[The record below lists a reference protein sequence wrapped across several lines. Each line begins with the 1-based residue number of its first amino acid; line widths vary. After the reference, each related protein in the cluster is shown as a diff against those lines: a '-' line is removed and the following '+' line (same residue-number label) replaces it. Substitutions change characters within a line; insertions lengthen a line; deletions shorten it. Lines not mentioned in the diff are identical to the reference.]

1 MVVTSK
7 PRRQAAPVRDVEEWN
22 DEPRVDAVAK
32 VTGAAEYLDDLPT
45 PKDTLHAAALRS
57 PYSHARII
65 SIDVTEALQLPGVR
79 AILDRDH
86 LYGLDPT
93 IPIGEYLDEGEGPA
107 TGDQGLIATDKV
119 RFDGDLVA
127 MVAADDPATAEAAT
141 GLIRVE
147 YEPLPAVYDYEAAL
161 APDAPLVHDQ
171 LGSNIATQDSFEWG
185 DVDEGFSA
193 ADHIFEETFAGGNA
207 FHHPM
212 EPATSCIIDYHGD
225 QVDVWTSSHKPFLIR
240 AQIAHVFD
248 IPKENVR
255 VRIPYIGGGFGAKQ
269 LTPAVIATVALSRE
283 TGRAVKYLA
292 SETESFRQTSRHS
305 IEYRAKV
312 GVKDDGTIVALDV
325 FLAVDTGAYFTG
337 AQLVTHNACISAW
350 GCYRLPNYRVQ
361 AQTVYTNKVPAA
373 SFRATGKNQT
383 TFGVECTLD
392 AVARKLKLDP
402 IDIRLKNVLKRGE
415 YVADVWKVRGTE
427 YPSDTPPMD
436 TDYDDLMQRAVR
448 AIGWDGRVDHSAAP
462 SSVDGR
468 IARGRGLALSLRHG
482 AQGGGRAYA
491 MASLDQDGSVTVSHN
506 APDLG
511 TGVYTV
517 LSVVAARSL
526 GIPQEQV
533 TVTEP
538 DTSNN
543 LPFGGTSAQRTTVQL
558 GNALRAACEDL
569 KKELLDAA
577 VQVKGGEAQQW
588 RVADGRAWLGDDS
601 WSFAEI
607 LHAFRAASLRGV
619 GSYSYAPSID
629 KAFGGLD
636 HWAPG
641 AAACEVEVDLD
652 TGIVRVTRYAAI
664 ADAGKALHRVASEGQ
679 VGGGAMMGLSLAL
692 HEELEYSGLT
702 LENGNAFDYRLAL
715 ASDLPEQFVVEM
727 VENGDG
733 PGPFGA
739 KGLSQTSLPCAA
751 PAIGNA
757 IRDAIGGWVRSYPF
771 KPERVLAALQLT
783 PPAGEEPTVAL

>member
-7 PRRQAAPVRDVEEWN
+7 PRRQAAPIRPIETWD
-22 DEPRVDAVAK
+22 DEPRVDAIAK
-32 VTGAAEYLDDLPT
+32 VTGAAEYLDDLPI
-45 PKDTLHAAALRS
+45 PKETLFAAALRS
-57 PYSHARII
+57 PYSHARIL
-65 SIDVTEALQLPGVR
+65 SVDSSEALALPGVR
-79 AILDRDH
+79 AVLDREH

-93 IPIGEYLDEGEGPA
+93 IPIGEYLDEGEGPP

-127 MVAADDPATAEAAT
+127 MVAADDQATANAAV

-147 YEPLPAVYDYEAAL
+147 YEILPAVYDYEAAL
-161 APDAPLVHDQ
+161 APDAPLVHEKV
-171 LGSNIATQDSFEWG
+171 GSNVATRDSFEWG
-185 DVDEGFSA
+185 DIESGFA
-193 ADHIFEETFAGGNA
+193 EADHVFEETFTGGNA

-212 EPATSCIIDYHGD
+212 EPATSCIVDFHGD

-240 AQIAHVFD
+240 AQIAHLFD
-248 IPKENVR
+248 IPKESVR

-269 LTPAVIATVALSRE
+269 LTPAVIAAVALSRE
-283 TGRAVKYLA
+283 TGHAVKYLA
-292 SETESFRQTSRHS
+292 TELESFRQTSRHW

-312 GVKDDGTIVALDV
+312 GVKNDGTIVALDV

-350 GCYRLPNYRVQ
+350 GCYRLPNFRVQ

-383 TFGVECTLD
+383 TFGVECTID
-392 AVARKLKLDP
+392 AVARRLKVDP
-402 IDIRLKNVLKRGE
+402 IDIRMRNALKRGE
-415 YVADVWKVRGTE
+415 YITDVWKVRGEE

-436 TDYDDLMQRAVR
+436 TDYDDLMLRAVR
-448 AIGWDGRVDHSAAP
+448 AIGWDGRVDHDGAP
-462 SSVDGR
+462 QIEGN

-491 MASLDQDGSVTVSHN
+491 MVALDQDGSVTVSHN

-517 LSVVAARSL
+517 LSVVAAHSL
-526 GIPQEQV
+526 GVPQEQV

-569 KKELLDAA
+569 KKEIVEAA
-577 VQVKGGEAQQW
+577 IQVKGGAAEDW
-588 RVADGRAWLGDDS
+588 SVSDGRVHLGNES

-607 LHAFRAASLRGV
+607 LQVFRAASLRGV
-619 GSYSYAPSID
+619 GSYSYAPSVD

-641 AAACEVEVDLD
+641 AAACEVEIDVE
-652 TGIVRVTRYAAI
+652 TGIARVTKYAAI

-679 VGGGAMMGLSLAL
+679 VGGGAVMGISLAL
-692 HEELEYSGLT
+692 HEELRYSGVT
-702 LENGNAFDYRLAL
+702 LENGNPFDYRLAL
-715 ASDLPEQFVVEM
+715 AADLPPQFIVEM

-757 IRDAIGGWVRSYPF
+757 IRDAIGAWVRTYPLT
-771 KPERVLAALQLT
+771 PERILAAMER
-783 PPAGEEPTVAL
+783 AGDRDEESAVAL